1 MAFSAKARRAA
12 LAARRRN
19 NQLRRE
25 GKLPAIKH
33 SKSAMSKGNGARL
46 AAVEHILR
54 GRSGRSEAK
63 QPTKEIVAMRLI
75 GLLEKV
81 LQ

>member
-12 LAARRRN
+12 LMARRRN

-25 GKLPAIKH
+25 GKLPQIKG
-33 SKSAMSKGNGARL
+33 GNLGARSNGNTDPSTKAFESML
-46 AAVEHILR
+46 GASSKP
-54 GRSGRSEAK
+54 GRPGKEA
-63 QPTKEIVAMRLI
+63 IALRLI
-75 GLLEKV
+75 NLLEKV